1 MVFIFNLAKV
11 NLLNKHLQNEFCMPG
26 TMLDVRSFRVRERG
40 MIPKKQENPAICKN
54 MSEPGG
60 HYAE

>member
-1 MVFIFNLAKV
+1 
-11 NLLNKHLQNEFCMPG
+11 MPG

-40 MIPKKQENPAICKN
+40 MIPKKQENPVICNN
-54 MSEPGG
+54 MSELGG